1 MSLVLMGKD
10 NPQLG
15 KAMCFPLALKMIEKT
30 REKTKQLPEE
40 GTSFVILDLFQY
52 LLVLIIID
60 VCEMFIIMMS
70 LCPGS
75 IPAVHRGAGRD
86 G

>member
-15 KAMCFPLALKMIEKT
+15 KVMCFPLALKMIEKT

-40 GTSFVILDLFQY
+40 GTPLVILDLFQY
-52 LLVLIIID
+52 LLV
-60 VCEMFIIMMS
+60 
-70 LCPGS
+70 
-75 IPAVHRGAGRD
+75 
-86 G
+86 